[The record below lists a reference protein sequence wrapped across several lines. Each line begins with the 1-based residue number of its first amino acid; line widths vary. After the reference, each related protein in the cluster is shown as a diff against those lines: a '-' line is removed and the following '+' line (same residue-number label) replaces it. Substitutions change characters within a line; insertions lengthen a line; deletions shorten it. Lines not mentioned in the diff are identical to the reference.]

1 MRKELN
7 HIKAVNAYKN
17 IGEEKTVEN
26 LIEAVSDADHTAIAA
41 IIEAETKKAVALA
54 EAEWL
59 KTRPRMQSGQYSSMT
74 KDQIMAIA
82 DPSERVKAIASNQ
95 HLF

>member
-1 MRKELN
+1 MRCSCEAALSFLRVLRTL
-7 HIKAVNAYKN
+7 HLIRQPFGLPPSPP
-17 IGEEKTVEN
+17 GEGFAENEK
-26 LIEAVSDADHTAIAA
+26 
-41 IIEAETKKAVALA
+41 KKAVAIA

-74 KDQIMAIA
+74 KEQIMGIT